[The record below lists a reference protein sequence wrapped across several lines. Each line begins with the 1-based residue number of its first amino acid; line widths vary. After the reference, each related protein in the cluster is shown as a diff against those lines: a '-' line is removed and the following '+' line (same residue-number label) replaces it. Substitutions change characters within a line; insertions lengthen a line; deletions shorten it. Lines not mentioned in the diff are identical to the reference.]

1 MSKKEYL
8 ANIICTILPD
18 TLVDFLSNFSGR
30 KNDLTILAYHR
41 VLDFDDSFPFDI
53 ELISARPD
61 QFEEQLKYIKKY
73 YNPLTMEQLCELH
86 KNKSVLPDKS
96 IVITFD
102 DGFIDNYN
110 IAFPLLKK
118 YEIPAT
124 IFVSTG
130 YIGSEST
137 FWFDKLAC
145 LVLNNEIIVSE
156 NNLLFEIINNNTS
169 SSKRLILEQCLEKIK
184 SVSDSDRLS
193 ILNDLFDSNK
203 NILDNS
209 ECAKYSSIL
218 SWDNVKEMNKS
229 LMSFGSHTVS
239 HPVLSQLSESEK
251 YHEMTDSKRMLEDQL
266 KIPIETIA
274 YPVGTE
280 SAFDKSVIESAKKSG
295 YELGITYVHG
305 TNKWPLLDPFTIRRL
320 HVEHYTSIRF
330 FKCML
335 SLPNIFKY

>member
-1 MSKKEYL
+1 MSKMEYL
-8 ANIICTILPD
+8 ANIICSILPD
-18 TLVDFLSNFSGR
+18 TLVDSLSNFSGR
-30 KNDLTILAYHR
+30 KSDLTILAYHR

-61 QFEEQLKYIKKY
+61 QFEEQLRYIKEY
-73 YNPLTMEQLCELH
+73 YNPLTMDQLCELH
-86 KNKSVLPDKS
+86 KNKSDLPEKS

-102 DGFIDNYN
+102 DGFIDNYKN
-110 IAFPLLKK
+110 AFPLLKK
-118 YEIPAT
+118 YNIPAT
-124 IFVSTG
+124 IFLSTG
-130 YIGSEST
+130 YMDSDST
-137 FWFDKLAC
+137 FWFDKLAY
-145 LVLNNEIIVSE
+145 LVLNNELVVSD
-156 NNLLFEIINNNTS
+156 NNLLFDIIKNNAST
-169 SSKRLILEQCLEKIK
+169 SKRLILEQSLEKIK
-184 SVSDSDRLS
+184 SVSDSVRLNN
-193 ILNDLFDSNK
+193 LNDLFATNK
-203 NILDNS
+203 NILDDC
-209 ECAKYSSIL
+209 ECEKYSSIL

-251 YHEMTDSKRMLEDQL
+251 HHEMMASKKMLEDQL
-266 KIPIETIA
+266 ESSIGTIA

-305 TNKWPLLDPFTIRRL
+305 TNKWPLIDPFTIRRL
-320 HVEHYTSIRF
+320 HVEHYTSTPF